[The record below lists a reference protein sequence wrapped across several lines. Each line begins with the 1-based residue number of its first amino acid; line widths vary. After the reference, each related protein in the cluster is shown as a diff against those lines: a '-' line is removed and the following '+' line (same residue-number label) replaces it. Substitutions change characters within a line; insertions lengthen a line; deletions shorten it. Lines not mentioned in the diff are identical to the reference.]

1 MIWII
6 RTSATGKK
14 SIFMWYFIKPISLHK
29 GPKKE
34 EDFYVKSA
42 KKEASI
48 SVQLFATYIL

>member
-1 MIWII
+1 
-6 RTSATGKK
+6 
-14 SIFMWYFIKPISLHK
+14 MWYFIKPISLHK